1 MEKERIKDR
10 KILCWDSI
18 IEKIN
23 LLVLNME
30 KIKVNQ
36 IDQIN
41 KNKAKLKRIIFI
53 IRIKTISKLLI
64 SNNLEQ
70 KKLLLQLEIY
80 KQKI

>member
-53 IRIKTISKLLI
+53 IRIKIISKLLI